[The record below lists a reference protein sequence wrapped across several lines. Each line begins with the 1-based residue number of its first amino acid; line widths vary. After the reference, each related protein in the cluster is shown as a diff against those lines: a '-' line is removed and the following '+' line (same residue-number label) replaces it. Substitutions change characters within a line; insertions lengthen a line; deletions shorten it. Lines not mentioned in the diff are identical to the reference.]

1 MSDDRLDSSE
11 FYEEPTVPQY
21 QIQLENLDYE
31 LKKLKGKLF
40 ILQQENTRNQIRI
53 NSKIESA
60 QKDLENLLKD
70 LNKAENDENS
80 NKGEEIGKINEE
92 IKKIDSQKQNM
103 LEKIN
108 KLEENLYKK
117 YNEEN
122 EKYEKMN
129 MLENDILST
138 EVEKKKLEEEIP
150 KLDKKTESITKT
162 YPESFKKLTDD
173 FILFDKKSRIE
184 VNIKEIDNKINF
196 QKYKVKEYQN
206 IKNEFD
212 NLTEKKQGNKGDV
225 ELKIKLNEEK
235 QNDINNLVSLITQN
249 VNQILQIEKFFQ
261 MFDSY
266 FENKNYLENK
276 INVKTVKNIIIPFIK
291 DISEKYNEMN
301 NDQVDIII
309 QHEKEISDLNDMKP
323 ITMQI
328 KRNIKLKQNK
338 LKGEKEFS
346 EYLKK
351 LIKMSEEILE
361 KYKPYEKKS
370 ETDFIEE
377 TLEKFFFEKLKEM
390 ILIST
395 EGNKEDLAKNYNN
408 YLELKEEKIREFF
421 YLKGGSK
428 EANAEVDDV
437 KIQSNGFNDIIV
449 RHKNQIEQFNKDKK
463 MLQDEL
469 KALNDT
475 INLKSRELKTSLNKF
490 TEDQFSDYFN
500 FNKDLL
506 KLLLFKEK
514 KSIVKNNQYELTKDN
529 IQENVLIDHSRKKT
543 NMYLNLKKKYLYEY
557 LVHLYGEDNLD
568 LKNMNE
574 RTKKSYSELVTEIHK
589 LLDELNSYKEEIN
602 KYDNQISNKNNQADI
617 KNSAGNYL
625 IDKLNYKVKNLRYNI
640 SSLEKEK
647 YQAQRDYEQKSNN
660 FEAKI
665 KQMMSEMEEL
675 KDHLNSKLTIMTSGV
690 INLYLKYDNNTK
702 NFNPGKDKFNPTIY
716 GYSLREFDFQP
727 QIGILLIK
735 DNRNKIIEK
744 KIKYDLIKRISLDV
758 DSVKLVEE
766 IETKNYKDEREKNKD
781 PNRKK
786 KIKFFVILR
795 RSNLDLVAKE
805 YNDYKRF
812 ADIINSIIIH
822 K

>member
-1 MSDDRLDSSE
+1 MSDENLDSSE
-11 FYEEPTVPQY
+11 IYEELSVPQY
-21 QIQLENLDYE
+21 QMQLENLDYE
-31 LKKLKGKLF
+31 LKKIKGNLF
-40 ILQQENTRNQIRI
+40 ILEQENTRNQIKI

-60 QKDLENLLKD
+60 KKALEKPLKD
-70 LNKAENDENS
+70 LKNAENNDNS

-92 IKKIDSQKQNM
+92 IQKIDTQKQKII
-103 LEKIN
+103 EKIN
-108 KLEENLYKK
+108 KLEGNLYQK

-150 KLDKKTESITKT
+150 KLDKKTESITRT

-173 FILFDKKSRIE
+173 FILFDKKSRME
-184 VNIKEIDNKINF
+184 VNIKEIDNKINL
-196 QKYKVKEYQN
+196 QNYKVKEYQN
-206 IKNEFD
+206 IKKEFD
-212 NLTEKKQGNKGDV
+212 NLTEKKQSNKGDV
-225 ELKIKLNEEK
+225 ELKIKLNEKK
-235 QNDINNLVSLITQN
+235 QNDIDNLISLITQN
-249 VNQILQIEKFFQ
+249 VNQILQIEKFFH

-266 FENKNYLENK
+266 FGNKNYLENK
-276 INVKTVKNIIIPFIK
+276 IDVKTVKEVIISFIN
-291 DISEKYNEMN
+291 DILDKYNEMN
-301 NDQVDIII
+301 NDQIDIIN

-346 EYLKK
+346 EYLNK
-351 LIKMSEEILE
+351 LIKICEEILE
-361 KYKPYEKKS
+361 KYKPYESKS
-370 ETDFIEE
+370 ETDFVEE
-377 TLEKFFFEKLKEM
+377 SLEKELFEKLKEM

-395 EGNKEDLAKNYNN
+395 EGNKEDLEKNYNN
-408 YLELKEEKIREFF
+408 YLEIKEEKVREYF

-428 EANAEVDDV
+428 DANAEVDDV

-475 INLKSRELKTSLNKF
+475 INLKGRELKTSLTNF
-490 TEDQFSDYFN
+490 TQEQFSDYFN
-500 FNKDLL
+500 YNKDLL

-514 KSIVKNNQYELTKDN
+514 KSIVKNNQYELTKEN

-543 NMYLNLKKKYLYEY
+543 NMYIYLKKKYLYDY
-557 LVHLYGEDNLD
+557 LVHLYSEDNLD
-568 LKNMNE
+568 LKSMNE
-574 RTKKSYSELVTEIHK
+574 RTKKSYSELVGQIHK

-602 KYDNQISNKNNQADI
+602 KYDHQISNKNNQADI
-617 KNSAGNYL
+617 TNSAGNNL
-625 IDKLNYKVKNLRYNI
+625 IDKLNYKIQNLQYNI
-640 SSLEKEK
+640 SSLENEK
-647 YQAQRDYEQKSNN
+647 YKAQMDYEQKKNN
-660 FEAKI
+660 YEIKI
-665 KQMMSEMEEL
+665 KQITTEIEEL
-675 KDHLNSKLTIMTSGV
+675 KEHLDNKLNIMTSGV

-702 NFNPGKDKFNPTIY
+702 NYNPDKCKFNPSIY
-716 GYSLREFDFQP
+716 GYSLREFDFQS
-727 QIGILLIK
+727 QIGVLFIK

-744 KIKYDLIKRISLDV
+744 KIKYDLIKRISLDA

-766 IETKNYKDEREKNKD
+766 IESKNYTDEKEKNKD

-795 RSNLDLVAKE
+795 RKNLDLVAKE
-805 YNDYKRF
+805 YNYYKRF
-812 ADIINSIIIH
+812 ADIINSIVIH

>member
-1 MSDDRLDSSE
+1 MSDDNLDSSE

-31 LKKLKGKLF
+31 LKKIKGNLF
-40 ILQQENTRNQIRI
+40 ILEQENTRNQIKI

-60 QKDLENLLKD
+60 KKALEKPLKD
-70 LNKAENDENS
+70 LKNAENNDNS
-80 NKGEEIGKINEE
+80 NKGEEIGKINKE
-92 IKKIDSQKQNM
+92 IQKIDAQKQKIN
-103 LEKIN
+103 EKIN
-108 KLEENLYKK
+108 KLEENLYQK

-173 FILFDKKSRIE
+173 FLLFDKKSRME
-184 VNIKEIDNKINF
+184 VNIKEIDNKINL
-196 QKYKVKEYQN
+196 QNYKVKEYQN
-206 IKNEFD
+206 IKKEFD

-225 ELKIKLNEEK
+225 ELKIKLNEKK
-235 QNDINNLVSLITQN
+235 QNDIDNLISLITQN
-249 VNQILQIEKFFQ
+249 VNQILQIEKFFH

-266 FENKNYLENK
+266 FANKNYIENK
-276 INVKTVKNIIIPFIK
+276 IDVKTVKDVIIPFIN
-291 DISEKYNEMN
+291 DILDKYNEMN
-301 NDQVDIII
+301 NDQIDIIN

-346 EYLKK
+346 EYLSK
-351 LIKMSEEILE
+351 LIKICEELLD
-361 KYKPYEKKS
+361 KYKPYESKS
-370 ETDFIEE
+370 ETDFVEE
-377 TLEKFFFEKLKEM
+377 SLEKELFTKLKEM

-395 EGNKEDLAKNYNN
+395 EGNKEDLEKNYNN
-408 YLELKEEKIREFF
+408 YLEIKEEKVRNYFD
-421 YLKGGSK
+421 LKGGSK
-428 EANAEVDDV
+428 NAEAEVDDV

-463 MLQDEL
+463 SLQDEL

-475 INLKSRELKTSLNKF
+475 INLKSRELKISLNNF
-490 TEDQFSDYFN
+490 TQEQFSDYFN

-514 KSIVKNNQYELTKDN
+514 KSIVKNNQYELTKEN

-543 NMYLNLKKKYLYEY
+543 NMYIYLKKKYLYEY
-557 LVHLYGEDNLD
+557 LVHLYSEDNLD
-568 LKNMNE
+568 AKSMNE
-574 RTKKSYSELVTEIHK
+574 RTKKSYSELVEQIHK

-617 KNSAGNYL
+617 TNSAGNNL
-625 IDKLNYKVKNLRYNI
+625 IDKLNYKIQNLQYNI
-640 SSLEKEK
+640 SSLENEK
-647 YQAQRDYEQKSNN
+647 YQAQMDYEQKKNDY
-660 FEAKI
+660 EIKI
-665 KQMMSEMEEL
+665 KQITTEIEEL
-675 KDHLNSKLTIMTSGV
+675 KEHLNNKLNIMTSCV

-702 NFNPGKDKFNPTIY
+702 NFNPDKCKFNPSIY
-716 GYSLREFDFQP
+716 GYSLREFNFQP
-727 QIGILLIK
+727 QIGVLLIK

-744 KIKYDLIKRISLDV
+744 KIKYDLIKRISLDA
-758 DSVKLVEE
+758 DCVKLVEE
-766 IETKNYKDEREKNKD
+766 IESKNYTDEKEKNKD

-805 YNDYKRF
+805 YNDYKKF
-812 ADIINSIIIH
+812 ADIINSIVIH